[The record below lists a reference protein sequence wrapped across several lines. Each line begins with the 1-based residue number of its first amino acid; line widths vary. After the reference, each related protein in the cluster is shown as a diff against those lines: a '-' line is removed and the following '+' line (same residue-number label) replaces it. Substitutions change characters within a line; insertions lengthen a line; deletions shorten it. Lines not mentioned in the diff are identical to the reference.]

1 MNRQKHEAHC
11 AICHDARTEF
21 ARTLFVHAH
30 HFVRGIFSALGPPQV
45 VEIFFLRQSVDENR
59 LNDVSENR
67 HSEQQP
73 YQRSS
78 DRKSEQHPCAA
89 NSFDYILQP
98 DCLLCTER
106 IISYPQ
112 CGSQGN
118 SACGFCRRRRFCFA
132 AQNKPQNMIEF
143 SALLCY
149 NIEDYT
155 GIYCHYCFRSVFVAD
170 KC

>member
-11 AICHDARTEF
+11 AICHDTRTEF

-30 HFVRGIFSALGPPQV
+30 HFACGIFSALGSPQV
-45 VEIFFLRQSVDENR
+45 IEIFFLRQSVDENR

-98 DCLLCTER
+98 DRLLCTER
-106 IISYPQ
+106 IISYPHAAVKETPSAT
-112 CGSQGN
+112 SQ
-118 SACGFCRRRRFCFA
+118 AAVFCFA

-155 GIYCHYCFRSVFVAD
+155 GIYCHYCFRSVFIAD